1 MRTTTKYQW
10 ILFGFLFLA
19 GCQSS
24 KQQQIDKI
32 RAQID
37 EKQKEITDLEYQ
49 LKELNAGNETI
60 EINKFVTTVPAMR
73 QDFNVYVELPAKVF
87 TDENIYVMAEIGGS
101 IKALYATPGMPVK
114 PGTPL
119 AQIDDELIRKNIEE
133 VEGYYQLANDVYE
146 RQKNLWDQK
155 IGSEIQYLQAKNNK
169 ENLEKKLSTIRT
181 QLNKTT
187 VVSPISGV
195 VDEVYGKYGQ
205 LTGPST
211 PLVRLVNLN
220 KIYVEAEVAESYVG
234 KFNKGDKVQVEY
246 PALNYAQLVPL
257 SSVTQQIDAANHT
270 FKVRAFLPNPN
281 GELKPNLLMSMK
293 LIEYSSKNKVVIPTK
308 FVQQGSSESFVI
320 ILGEANTVKRLTVKT
335 GRSYNG
341 NTEILE
347 GMSGNE
353 QLIDLG
359 YKTVVEGDKVTVKN
373 NAL

>member
-1 MRTTTKYQW
+1 MRRTHIYQL
-10 ILFGFLFLA
+10 IAFSFLFLA

-24 KQQQIDKI
+24 KQEKIDKI
-32 RAQID
+32 KSQIED
-37 EKQKEITDLEYQ
+37 KKKEITDLEYK
-49 LKELNAGNETI
+49 LKELNGQEDKI
-60 EINKFVTTVPAMR
+60 DISKFVTTVPVTH
-73 QDFNVYVELPAKVF
+73 QDFNMYIELPAKVY

-114 PGTPL
+114 VGTPL

-133 VEGYYQLANDVYE
+133 VEGYYELANDVYE
-146 RQKNLWDQK
+146 RQKDLWDQK

-169 ENLEKKLSTIRT
+169 ENLEKKLATIKT
-181 QLNKTT
+181 QLAKTT

-211 PLVRLVNLN
+211 PLCRLVNLS

-234 KFNKGDKVQVEY
+234 KFNKGDKIQVEY
-246 PALNYAQLVPL
+246 PSLDYSQMVSI

-270 FKVRAFLPNPN
+270 FRVRAYIPNPN
-281 GELKPNLLMSMK
+281 GELKPNLLMTMK
-293 LIEYSSKNKVVIPTK
+293 LIQYSSKNKVVIPTK
-308 FVQQGSSESFVI
+308 FVQQGSTESYVMV
-320 ILGEANTVKRLTVKT
+320 LDEGNVVKRVIVKPGQT
-335 GRSYNG
+335 YNG

-347 GMSGNE
+347 GLNGNE

-359 YKTVVEGDKVTVKN
+359 YKTVVDGDKVTVKN
-373 NAL
+373 DVL